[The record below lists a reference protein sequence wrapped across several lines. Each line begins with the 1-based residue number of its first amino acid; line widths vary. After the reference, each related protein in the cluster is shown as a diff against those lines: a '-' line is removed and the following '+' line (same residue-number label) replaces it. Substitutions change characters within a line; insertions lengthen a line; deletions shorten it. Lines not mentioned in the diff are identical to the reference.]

1 MSTFSHPRITRGI
14 NACQHADRQNRPR
27 FLLERTSE
35 TVTRS
40 CAEGADRDTEDCPS
54 VKCSVLIIPR
64 QLRLCRVWLSAH
76 VFESL
81 CLASAVR
88 SDEQRR
94 ADVRRY
100 RENVEGDDDTF
111 RSRQR
116 RPTLSWRRRC
126 TKRKVQNLR
135 TRERSQR
142 TRDIPSKPLSCFCC
156 HLPAPSASGCPMAKR
171 CWFILRPRSIEATKL
186 HRGITANRRLSVF
199 HMHLSRPLMPVL
211 QRLLSM
217 TSQDFSEVE
226 DFDFF
231 ETDHGEGKRL
241 YVAEVSSIV
250 AFRRSSLP

>member
-1 MSTFSHPRITRGI
+1 
-14 NACQHADRQNRPR
+14 
-27 FLLERTSE
+27 
-35 TVTRS
+35 
-40 CAEGADRDTEDCPS
+40 
-54 VKCSVLIIPR
+54 
-64 QLRLCRVWLSAH
+64 
-76 VFESL
+76 
-81 CLASAVR
+81 
-88 SDEQRR
+88 
-94 ADVRRY
+94 
-100 RENVEGDDDTF
+100 
-111 RSRQR
+111 
-116 RPTLSWRRRC
+116 
-126 TKRKVQNLR
+126 
-135 TRERSQR
+135 
-142 TRDIPSKPLSCFCC
+142 
-156 HLPAPSASGCPMAKR
+156 MAKR